1 MTNEQQQIGP
11 PPVEGLSDVAWARV
25 ERGVFSRIESTVT
38 HAAAS
43 REGSHDKSRGW
54 LWLAVPLAAAAAAA
68 IAFFSQHD
76 TTTSPQA
83 ASAEQEPARVVAGE
97 SPSAVTF
104 SDAHITLDAQSAIT
118 MDQKGG
124 KPTATLEYGGAWF
137 EVAPRGDR
145 PPFMVV
151 AGDLNVKVIGTR
163 FRVAHNAEHASVEV
177 DHGVVEVH
185 YQGKLVTLHSHER
198 WTSDDLID
206 PVDLDAITN
215 DSHRQTTTTVDED
228 RARYEALAQVE
239 AKSPAQA
246 MKGYLELSRSGSRW
260 AEVALYAAA
269 RLAADQ
275 HDSRARTLLEIY
287 LRRFPSGA
295 NATDARQLLTRL
307 KGE

>member
-1 MTNEQQQIGP
+1 LSER
-11 PPVEGLSDVAWARV
+11 PPVDQLSDVAWARV

-43 REGSHDKSRGW
+43 RDVGNERTHGW
-54 LWLAVPLAAAAAAA
+54 VWVAVPLAAAAAAA
-68 IAFFSQHD
+68 LAFFSQHD
-76 TTTSPQA
+76 QPAPT
-83 ASAEQEPARVVAGE
+83 ASTEQEPARVVAGS

-104 SDAHITLDAQSAIT
+104 ADAHITLEAQSAIT

-145 PPFMVV
+145 APFVV
-151 AGDLNVKVIGTR
+151 LAGDLSVKVVGTR
-163 FRVAHNAEHASVEV
+163 FRVARTAEHAAVDV

-185 YQGKLVTLHSHER
+185 YRGKLTTLHGHEQ
-198 WTSDDLID
+198 WTSDDLSA
-206 PVDLDAITN
+206 LDQPT
-215 DSHRQTTTTVDED
+215 RTTPT
-228 RARYEALAQVE
+228 EADYQAVVQQE
-239 AKSPAQA
+239 ASSPATA
-246 MKGYLELSRSGSRW
+246 LRAYLELARAQGQW

-275 HDSRARTLLEIY
+275 HDARAEALATVY
-287 LRRFPSGA
+287 LRRYPSGA

>member
-1 MTNEQQQIGP
+1 MTDEQRFGP
-11 PPVEGLSDVAWARV
+11 PPVEALSDVAWARV
-25 ERGVFSRIESTVT
+25 ERSVFSRIESTVT
-38 HAAAS
+38 HAASS
-43 REGSHDKSRGW
+43 RDVSQDKARSW

-68 IAFFSQHD
+68 VAFFSQHD
-76 TTTSPQA
+76 VPSPQA
-83 ASAEQEPARVVAGE
+83 ASAEQEPARVVAGA

-104 SDAHITLDAQSAIT
+104 ADAHITLDAQSAIT

-124 KPTATLEYGGAWF
+124 KPAATLEYGAAWF

-145 PPFMVV
+145 PPFVV
-151 AGDLNVKVIGTR
+151 LAGDLSIKVIGTR
-163 FRVAHNAEHASVEV
+163 FRVARDAEHAAVEV

-185 YQGKLVTLHSHER
+185 YHGKLVTLHAHER
-198 WTSDDLID
+198 WTSDELID
-206 PVDLDAITN
+206 PADLDAITI
-215 DSHRQTTTTVDED
+215 DAPAKKPATTSDDE
-228 RARYEALAQVE
+228 RARYEALARVE
-239 AKSPAQA
+239 ASSPAQA
-246 MKGYLELSRSGSRW
+246 MKGYLELSRGTSRW

-275 HDSRARTLLEIY
+275 HDSRAGTLLEIY